1 YKYLAKREGDTLEV
15 ALVVSREGRDI
26 EQIPPTGSLGL
37 RIPGDP
43 HPIEVIERRQL
54 KVLFAT
60 PELVPF
66 AKSGSVAA
74 VTAALAKEL
83 HRLGH
88 EVRLVMPR
96 YRQIDIGKYGLQP
109 LVTDLPVP
117 LGAQTLA
124 ATIFEGRL
132 GEMVVYFV
140 DCPPLYDRDG
150 IYGFGDDDARSV
162 FFCRAL

>member
-43 HPIEVIERRQL
+43 HPIEVIEARRL

-60 PELVPF
+60 AELMPF
-66 AKSGSVAA
+66 AKSGGVAD
-74 VTAALAKEL
+74 VTAALSKEL

-96 YRQIDIGKYGLQP
+96 YRQIDIGKYGLQAV
-109 LVTDLPVP
+109 VTDLQVP

-132 GEMVVYFV
+132 GESGVCF
-140 DCPPLYDRDG
+140 
-150 IYGFGDDDARSV
+150 AH
-162 FFCRAL
+162 